1 MKRIAFTALPL
12 LLLLAVTTPKCLAAE
27 DGPSNQQP
35 APQHSKLPHYEKNT
49 KAPPCSLL
57 DDDQFLAW
65 LGNEPKKNAFFIFLG
80 GFIPALIGLT
90 GVVLTNRGA
99 RIRQREDN
107 EHQIKLLQF
116 EEKKKIATEF
126 LLLANPMTIH
136 RNETSIQDAILLHH
150 IALLTCPDEY
160 CCYTK
165 GILDFFFENQSFS
178 NAFLKSLPF
187 EQQVRTTKTYA
198 MYYNILIHV
207 TRLML
212 NNEKIIP
219 SHGWRI
225 DNYEESI
232 PLDYRK
238 LIS

>member
-1 MKRIAFTALPL
+1 MRKFAFPALL
-12 LLLLAVTTPKCLAAE
+12 TLLLLAVAAPGCLAAE
-27 DGPSNQQP
+27 NSAGDQQP
-35 APQHSKLPHYEKNT
+35 ETQDSKLPPYEKST
-49 KAPPCSLL
+49 KVAPYSIL

-80 GFIPALIGLT
+80 GFIPALISLT

-116 EEKKKIATEF
+116 EEKKKIATKF
-126 LLLANPMTIH
+126 LLLANPMTIY

-165 GILDFFFENQSFS
+165 GILDLFFENQSFS

-187 EQQVRTTKTYA
+187 EQQVKTTKTYA